1 MDGFDFFGVDTNP
14 LRTTPRLRE
23 RGDQSR
29 VLSSWASD
37 KESIGTNNHQF
48 QNATLQTLSNGTGF
62 QHRGDLQP
70 SFDRQTSLAVESP
83 SNQLAIINKESLRAC
98 LMGSWF
104 TVQDYNLL
112 PSDILFAPISNQDIQ
127 FMQLGLEESSA
138 PVVDTLREPLVSDTF
153 NSAAADTINLS
164 PSRKRS
170 QSQRSVSTDQSA
182 TAKTRSFH
190 CQQSGCGKSFVR
202 QEHLTRHMR
211 VHTGEKPYHC
221 VLESCGKRFSRSDEL
236 RRHQKVHEKQQAKR
250 NKQSHQSER
259 PLSSASTNISPY
271 DIEFHNAGFNLHSPR
286 AVASPSPKASFLGGE
301 FRAGN
306 RDVNRRM
313 QQQLVQ

>member
-1 MDGFDFFGVDTNP
+1 MDGFDLFGVDINP
-14 LRTTPRLRE
+14 LRTNPRLRE

-29 VLSSWASD
+29 VLSSWSSD
-37 KESIGTNNHQF
+37 KESIGTINHQF

-70 SFDRQTSLAVESP
+70 SFDRQTSLAVDSS
-83 SNQLAIINKESLRAC
+83 SNQLAIISRESLRAC
-98 LMGSWF
+98 LVGSWF

-127 FMQLGLEESSA
+127 FMQQGPDKRSA
-138 PVVDTLREPLVSDTF
+138 PVVDTLREPLVSDMF

-170 QSQRSVSTDQSA
+170 QSQRSASTDQS
-182 TAKTRSFH
+182 TVGKTRSFH

-211 VHTGEKPYHC
+211 VHTGEKPYQC

-250 NKQSHQSER
+250 NKQSYQSSQL
-259 PLSSASTNISPY
+259 LSSVGANTSPY

-286 AVASPSPKASFLGGE
+286 AVASSSPKASFLSGE
-301 FRAGN
+301 FPADN